1 MCTFYSISTFRDQL
15 NDLTKKEKDG
25 YVSVW
30 NDICDELKDKTIEEL
45 RNTPSLITA
54 SQEIKIIKARVQNSY
69 LNLSKSNGFRLIY
82 LVKLDT
88 AEIILLY
95 VFPKRGKK
103 GAGNITDKA
112 YKDFLET
119 YKTEVKLGSLVPYD
133 IK

>member
-15 NDLTKKEKDG
+15 NDLKKKEKEG

-30 NDICDELKDKTIEEL
+30 KDICDELKDKTIEEL

-54 SQEIKIIKARVQNSY
+54 SQEIKIIKARVQNSH
-69 LNLSKSNGFRLIY
+69 LRFSKSNGYRLIY
-82 LVKLDT
+82 LAKLDT

-103 GAGNITDKA
+103 GAGNITDAA
-112 YKDFLET
+112 YKDFFKT
-119 YKTEVKLGSLVPYD
+119 YIAEAKSESLAPCD